1 MGVGWGAFQRNIRAG
16 FKGLEHRHRL
26 AAAALACLSLA
37 SVFVAGRHNSFYLLA
52 DIVVACGVTFLAAVF
67 ALRHAGL
74 AALVASAPLPGVSAF
89 LAAVPAPDAPLAA
102 RLCLGL
108 GLVVSVLIG
117 ETVAASAASGDTGA
131 RIPGWVARG
140 NTRLVTAILAV
151 FLVPALVRIGV
162 FGAYFF
168 LDVAEAGALSVASAA
183 VVVHLGASYCD
194 FGEEYI
200 ARANRARE
208 RFARLFAP
216 ILPVARPRFGFSVFG
231 IACVMGA
238 MAFFGT
244 RPLHLG
250 AAISVWAI
258 PLVAAPVAA
267 SSYAVLRDWRRCLA
281 VLLSVALAAQAAI
294 WLFARGGLAITSKTQ
309 AELLIAVSAIYAL
322 QLFDAQEASGAIAT
336 EEDAIAGSERAIET
350 GALPVCVAGFVGAA
364 AMLPGG
370 GSDLSTWACCGI
382 AILAGVVC
390 AVLFQP
396 AIAITIESLVPR
408 AATIAARYRL

>member
-1 MGVGWGAFQRNIRAG
+1 
-16 FKGLEHRHRL
+16 
-26 AAAALACLSLA
+26 
-37 SVFVAGRHNSFYLLA
+37 
-52 DIVVACGVTFLAAVF
+52 
-67 ALRHAGL
+67 
-74 AALVASAPLPGVSAF
+74 
-89 LAAVPAPDAPLAA
+89 
-102 RLCLGL
+102 
-108 GLVVSVLIG
+108 
-117 ETVAASAASGDTGA
+117 
-131 RIPGWVARG
+131 
-140 NTRLVTAILAV
+140 
-151 FLVPALVRIGV
+151 
-162 FGAYFF
+162 
-168 LDVAEAGALSVASAA
+168 
-183 VVVHLGASYCD
+183 
-194 FGEEYI
+194 
-200 ARANRARE
+200 
-208 RFARLFAP
+208 
-216 ILPVARPRFGFSVFG
+216 
-231 IACVMGA
+231 
-238 MAFFGT
+238 
-244 RPLHLG
+244 
-250 AAISVWAI
+250 
-258 PLVAAPVAA
+258 VAA